1 MENLLHEQWYFDA
14 FILNDL
20 VVEAARLMR
29 LAAETSIMI
38 VCAKVRGLR
47 SQELH
52 WQL

>member
-29 LAAETSIMI
+29 LAAETSII
-38 VCAKVRGLR
+38 DFVCAKVR
-47 SQELH
+47 
-52 WQL
+52 